1 MANYLT
7 RLRHLGMAISML
19 MLVLAGTVIAIKGV
33 PLGQDFTGGYVH
45 QFQAPEALTQQ
56 QLQHQLEGL
65 LSGDF
70 QLSAHSDNQYQLFQ
84 PPSEGQS
91 NPKWLDTWVS
101 DNALVLLDSSFL
113 GAQAGDELIDQGLM
127 ALLFATLA
135 VMLYLVCRF
144 EWRLALSAT
153 LALVHDVAL
162 TLAVLVLFDIPF
174 TLTVLA
180 AILAIIGYS
189 LNDSIVIGDKVRE
202 IVRAKPAQSVALS
215 INTAIAASMSRTLIT
230 SMTTLATIISIWT
243 LAGPPLQGFAIT
255 LFVGVLVGTWSSV
268 FISATVPHWLG
279 LSAENYTNQDSDEV
293 KRQLA
298 QP

>member
-101 DNALVLLDSSFL
+101 DNALVLLDSSF
-113 GAQAGDELIDQGLM
+113 
-127 ALLFATLA
+127 
-135 VMLYLVCRF
+135 
-144 EWRLALSAT
+144 
-153 LALVHDVAL
+153 
-162 TLAVLVLFDIPF
+162 
-174 TLTVLA
+174 
-180 AILAIIGYS
+180 
-189 LNDSIVIGDKVRE
+189 
-202 IVRAKPAQSVALS
+202 
-215 INTAIAASMSRTLIT
+215 
-230 SMTTLATIISIWT
+230 
-243 LAGPPLQGFAIT
+243 
-255 LFVGVLVGTWSSV
+255 
-268 FISATVPHWLG
+268 
-279 LSAENYTNQDSDEV
+279 
-293 KRQLA
+293 
-298 QP
+298 